1 MWKGREKT
9 DIEMGKKERKECML
23 RNGGLLLQKRIS
35 YFNGKYSN
43 PMRSFSAKELQK
55 ATDNYNHGNLI
66 FTCLSR
72 FKWYKGCL
80 EGRVVFVKKYFDH
93 SIATHSRGFLADPEM
108 VTNEMSVAAQV
119 SGHKNSLKLLG
130 CCLETQIPT
139 LVFEFPMNGNLG
151 DQLRSNPTCL
161 SWKSR
166 LKIANEIASVLTYL
180 HTAFPRPIIHRD
192 IYPGNFYLDQD
203 LCAKLSDFT
212 LCMALPE
219 GKTQV
224 QSLRISGTVGYLA
237 PEVLRLC
244 VYSEKSDVF
253 GFGLLLFDL
262 LTGKDYRELVVSKG
276 SMDDLKEDYLMDCIQ
291 SYIRNH
297 GINGIVDPTIL
308 AEGGGVPHHHQFQAV
323 FRLILKC
330 RRMNADERPIML
342 DVAKQLRRIQRH
354 VSSLPSSSYYYYYFL
369 K

>member
-1 MWKGREKT
+1 
-9 DIEMGKKERKECML
+9 MGNSGGGGSKDGVEDKFILANSVGVCDFGG
-23 RNGGLLLQKRIS
+23 NGICCI
-35 YFNGKYSN
+35 NGKAFLHPWTSFTSISILQWLQGNGYSL
-43 PMRSFSAKELQK
+43 SFSFVSPKDLKPFSRSERIFSKRSILIIPLQ
-55 ATDNYNHGNLI
+55 HIL
-66 FTCLSR
+66 
-72 FKWYKGCL
+72 
-80 EGRVVFVKKYFDH
+80 VV
-93 SIATHSRGFLADPEM
+93 LADPEM

-130 CCLETQIPT
+130 L
-139 LVFEFPMNGNLG
+139 
-151 DQLRSNPTCL
+151 
-161 SWKSR
+161 
-166 LKIANEIASVLTYL
+166 LTYL

-308 AEGGGVPHHHQFQAV
+308 AEGRSPHHHQFQAV

-330 RRMNADERPIML
+330 RRMNAEERPIML
-342 DVAKQLRRIQRH
+342 DVAKQLRRIQRYCN
-354 VSSLPSSSYYYYYFL
+354 SSKSSSFTNLYHDLLNWGSAHHNIYSRASS
-369 K
+369 